1 MPEYYGYVAP
11 DQVNLG
17 KSIANVAEMFIAAE
31 DKRKAKREGEQKSL
45 DESRKKISELE
56 QNSNQSQAELVGKGA
71 DKARSF
77 ILELERMRKSGQI
90 SGAEF
95 NRQMTNL
102 NDSWDSY
109 AFTTKNMGEKLAEI
123 GVRQQSGEDGTPP
136 AGSYNEP
143 FLAQIQTELLNTEN
157 KDWAF
162 NEGNMYMVD
171 KNSPSTPINL
181 KSLANLDN
189 IIDNRVDVPSLIQ
202 ANVSKFGVFQNED
215 GTTTIGGPTADPELY
230 KEVKYDIV
238 HSIVNENNPR
248 AIVSIL
254 ADNAGIHL
262 DQYWNEA
269 GKQEKLNEAVAREEA
284 LNGAMTP
291 DQKSAFMSEYEKN
304 NMVKYAPDKNGVYQP
319 VLSKEMIDKA
329 FSYVERNVDIQA
341 GRTVAQDEPFKPSN
355 PSGPSGPSGESKN
368 TPSTYEVNLASKI
381 IDAWPKDVSAMR
393 KATNNKYYFR
403 WEDDGLAVY
412 KEDPYEYDKEKRK
425 YDKLSA
431 AEKLYS
437 TEPEKPKSVRR
448 GLGSVDQLGD

>member
-262 DQYWNEA
+262 DQ
-269 GKQEKLNEAVAREEA
+269 
-284 LNGAMTP
+284 
-291 DQKSAFMSEYEKN
+291 
-304 NMVKYAPDKNGVYQP
+304 
-319 VLSKEMIDKA
+319 
-329 FSYVERNVDIQA
+329 
-341 GRTVAQDEPFKPSN
+341 
-355 PSGPSGPSGESKN
+355 
-368 TPSTYEVNLASKI
+368 
-381 IDAWPKDVSAMR
+381 
-393 KATNNKYYFR
+393 
-403 WEDDGLAVY
+403 
-412 KEDPYEYDKEKRK
+412 
-425 YDKLSA
+425 
-431 AEKLYS
+431 
-437 TEPEKPKSVRR
+437 
-448 GLGSVDQLGD
+448 